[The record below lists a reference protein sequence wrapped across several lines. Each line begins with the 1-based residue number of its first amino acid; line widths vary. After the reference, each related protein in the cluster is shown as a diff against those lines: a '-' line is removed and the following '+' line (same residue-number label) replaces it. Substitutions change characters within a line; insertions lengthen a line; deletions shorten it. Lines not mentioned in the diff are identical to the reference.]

1 MSKKLQLLIIHC
13 TATPE
18 GRPITSATIRR
29 WHTAPKPQGNGWK
42 QVGYS
47 EMIHLN
53 GTIETLV
60 NYNDN
65 DIVDA
70 WEITNGAAGVNSIAR
85 HIVYV
90 GGTDANGKAKDTR
103 TVDQLKALEMYV
115 KAHTTLQPQWKI
127 AGHYH
132 FAAKACPSFNVE
144 KWLESIGI
152 PEKNIYR
159 KK

>member
-13 TATPE
+13 TATKE
-18 GRPITSATIRR
+18 GVNVSSDTIRK
-29 WHTAPKPQGNGWK
+29 WHTAPKPQGRGWK

-47 EMIHLN
+47 EMIHLD
-53 GTIETLV
+53 GTIEQLV
-60 NYNDN
+60 PYDDDN
-65 DIVDA
+65 EVDA
-70 WEITNGAAGVNSIAR
+70 WEITNGASGVNSIAR

-90 GGTDANGKAKDTR
+90 GGVDKNGKAKDTR
-103 TVDQLKALEMYV
+103 TEAQKKALEMYV

-132 FAAKACPSFNVE
+132 FANKACPSFKVE
-144 KWLESIGI
+144 KWLEEIRI

>member
-1 MSKKLQLLIIHC
+1 MSKTLQLLVIHC
-13 TATPE
+13 TATQE
-18 GRPITSATIRR
+18 GVDVSADTIRK
-29 WHTAPKPQGNGWK
+29 WHTSPKPKGRGWK

-47 EMIHLN
+47 EMIHLD
-53 GTIETLV
+53 GTIEQLV
-60 NYNDN
+60 PYDDN
-65 DIVDA
+65 QKVDA
-70 WEITNGAAGVNSIAR
+70 WEITNGATGVNSIAR

-90 GGTDANGKAKDTR
+90 GGIDKKGKAKDTR
-103 TVDQLKALEMYV
+103 TEAQKKAMEMYV

-144 KWLESIGI
+144 TWCKSIGI
-152 PEKNIYR
+152 NDKNIY

>member
-1 MSKKLQLLIIHC
+1 MSKKLQLLVIHC

-18 GRPITSATIRR
+18 GRPITAATIRR

-47 EMIHLN
+47 EMIHLD

-60 NYNDN
+60 KYNDN
-65 DIVDA
+65 DVVDS
-70 WEITNGAAGVNSIAR
+70 WEITNGATGINSIAR

-103 TVDQLKALEMYV
+103 TPAQLKALEMYV